1 MVSWGL
7 QAQGVALCSSP
18 VRGLLLVLRGLGS
31 GLRALLCTGS
41 AQALREEPGQGRP
54 AAFCPVSSWAVLLLG
69 EAPGDGLPACA
80 PFPVGSPRGAHCL
93 GMDGLLSVA
102 VHLLFWALPVFPGPP
117 DPSGSPALCT
127 RPPSIPPAPLTPLSP
142 LLQWG
147 RAAPGASHGSPFK
160 SLLGGSS
167 WQLLARPWPL

>member
-1 MVSWGL
+1 MLACARSWLEATLFRTVPTLSTHLCPALGRGLVVSWGL

-18 VRGLLLVLRGLGS
+18 VRGLLLVLRGPGW
-31 GLRALLCTGS
+31 GLRALLCMGS

-54 AAFCPVSSWAVLLLG
+54 AAFCPISSWAVLLLG

-102 VHLLFWALPVFPGPP
+102 MHLLVWALPVFPGPP
-117 DPSGSPALCT
+117 
-127 RPPSIPPAPLTPLSP
+127 
-142 LLQWG
+142 
-147 RAAPGASHGSPFK
+147 
-160 SLLGGSS
+160 
-167 WQLLARPWPL
+167 